1 MRPFRLSAAALTAIA
16 IPTLGSFANPAG
28 TGSLHDFT
36 ANAETSVHALI
47 DRWRGGLTPAG
58 IAKTNGR
65 IEATQIDVSAK
76 YPGRLEE
83 VAVKEGDEVTAGQ
96 VLARI
101 SSLEYEAQLRG
112 AQSQVMKAKQGLA
125 EAEAQIA
132 RWKSEV
138 TLAAAD
144 LARGRELV
152 DKGWLTRQVFDQR
165 VAKAETAEAG
175 LRAAEAEREQ
185 ADFAIKTAQ
194 SDVERIQAILADLV
208 LLAPR
213 SGRVQ
218 YQIAHTGEV
227 VAAGSRVLT
236 ILDLNDVY
244 MTIYLPAPQAGPL
257 ALGDQARIILDPLP
271 QFVVPSTVS
280 FVAADAQFTPK
291 YVETTEERQK
301 LMFRVKLTVDPQVL
315 KKYQSQV
322 KTGVRGM
329 GFVRTDLA
337 AAWPEDLVIKLPQ

>member
-16 IPTLGSFANPAG
+16 IPTLGGFANPAG

-47 DRWRGGLTPAG
+47 DRWRGGSTPAA

-112 AQSQVMKAKQGLA
+112 AQSQVMKAKQCLA